1 MMNPCMQSFIE
12 HLERDMPWHVIR
24 VKKEVSA
31 EFEIAAILQHLE
43 ARKKQPVII
52 FEKVRNLNGSL
63 SELPVVINLFG
74 SRERLADAIGTTV
87 PNLAL
92 AYLAK
97 ERPVPPVVVDRG
109 EAIVKQVVQKGE
121 AADLYQL
128 PIVTHHEM
136 DLGPYLTGPSAW
148 VKDPETGWTNC
159 AIVRAYVA
167 GPRHLVVN
175 FNVARHS
182 NYYFHKYKALK
193 RNIPLILVIGHHPA
207 FYMGAQTKLLTDEPE
222 IIGGIMGEPLE
233 LTPSE
238 TWGEKILVPAQAEIV
253 IEAEMSTSEVEIEA
267 PFGEYTQ
274 YYAGQ
279 RLNPSCEVKA
289 ITRRKNALYLDIMPG
304 HADHL
309 LLDAPMIEAYL
320 FNRIKAVVSGVI
332 AVHMPV
338 SGSAR
343 LHAYIQLKKSNDG
356 EPKTVIAT
364 ALSSDYRLKHVIVV
378 DDDINIFDDDQ
389 VLWAVATRS
398 QWDKDLVI
406 LPGMMGTRLDP
417 SADDVV
423 TTKGG
428 IDATK
433 PVDHRSFPQRIR
445 IPESVMSR
453 IKLEDYLAPD
463 VLQQF

>member
-1 MMNPCMQSFIE
+1 MNPCMQSFIE
-12 HLERDMPWHVIR
+12 HLERDMPSHVIR

-31 EFEIAAILQHLE
+31 EFEIAAILQQVE

-92 AYLAK
+92 EYLAREK
-97 ERPVPPVVVDRG
+97 PVPPVIIDR
-109 EAIVKQVVQKGE
+109 ARAAVKQVVQKEE

-136 DLGPYLTGPSAW
+136 DLGPYLTGPSVW
-148 VKDPETGWTNC
+148 VKDPDTGWTNC
-159 AIVRAYVA
+159 GVLRIYVA
-167 GPRHLVVN
+167 GRRHLVVN
-175 FNVARHS
+175 FNIARHT
-182 NYYFHKYKALK
+182 NYYFHKYKAQR
-193 RNIPLILVIGHHPA
+193 RNIPVILVIGHHPA

-222 IIGGIMGEPLE
+222 IIGGIMGQPLE

-238 TWGEKILVPAQAEIV
+238 TWGGKMLVPAQAEIV

-274 YYAGQ
+274 YYCGQ

-289 ITRRKNALYLDIMPG
+289 ITRRKNAYYLDIMPS

-320 FNRIKAVVSGVI
+320 FNRIKAVVPGVM

-343 LHAYIQLKKSNDG
+343 LHAYIQVKKLNDG

-406 LPGMMGTRLDP
+406 VPGMMGTRLDP

-433 PVDHRSFPQRIR
+433 PLDRRSFPQRIR

-453 IKLEDYLAPD
+453 IKLEDYLVPD
-463 VLQQF
+463 VLKQF